1 MNWFKKLSTLTK
13 LVISSS
19 IAVIISVIIGITG
32 FNGMD
37 KIKNGQDIIY
47 EKGLIPIANIG
58 TANKN
63 FIIIR
68 ADMRKVLLTSNV
80 EERKAIRKTIEKI
93 IDELS
98 NALENSNALKSG
110 DGELGRFGKEL
121 KLSWDEYK
129 ALTANQLDLMM
140 ALRDSETGSTRQ
152 KMYVLGDNIEKAFIG
167 ILNIFKQNALEQKAT
182 SEKVANSAQTEILLY
197 LIIGA
202 ILVFGSGMFIGG
214 QVNGLV
220 VWYEAIIDSFQIPI
234 MVADNNMNIKFV
246 NKATLKIQR
255 KNKIDLVDKKC
266 DSLNTKICN
275 TDECTCTKMKKNQKP
290 ISFTQSGARYIKME
304 GNNILDKKGK
314 VIGYIEFVQDM
325 TDIKYQSD
333 MIKATSDK
341 VLQVSEQSAAAST
354 ELQAS
359 TSSAAASSEQISANS
374 NSVATAA
381 EEMATSIKEI
391 SHSTQ
396 QASKISKEATVKSDE
411 AMLAM
416 ERLSKSSADIASIIK
431 VINNIAEQTNLLALN
446 ATIEAARAGEAGKGF
461 AVVASEVKTLAQES
475 AKSTENITNNI
486 KRAMDDTEV
495 ALNKISE
502 ISEIIKQVND
512 ISNTIASAVEEQ
524 TVTIA
529 EVNRNLG
536 EVSKGANSIAEIN
549 SGISRAAIDYSQMS
563 EEVKVSAQGLKEL
576 SDKLE
581 KNLTA

>member
-1 MNWFKKLSTLTK
+1 MRWFKKLSTLTK
-13 LVISSS
+13 LIISSS
-19 IAVIISVIIGITG
+19 IAVLISIIIGLTG
-32 FNGMD
+32 LSGMKD
-37 KIKNGQDIIY
+37 IKTGQDNMY
-47 EKGLIPIANIG
+47 EQSLIPISDLGA
-58 TANKN
+58 ANKN
-63 FIIIR
+63 FLVIR
-68 ADMRKVLLTSNV
+68 AELRRMLLSPDIAKRTDYKKIVDKAVSDMT
-80 EERKAIRKTIEKI
+80 ETINRYYAM
-93 IDELS
+93 
-98 NALENSNALKSG
+98 NAA
-110 DGELGRFGKEL
+110 GELGKLNSEL
-121 KLSWDEYK
+121 KQAWEEYK
-129 ALTANQLDLMM
+129 DLDEQLLSLLMAM
-140 ALRDSETGSTRQ
+140 KDTETSPVML
-152 KMYVLGDNIEKAFIG
+152 KMFSSGDKIEKTFSG
-167 ILNIFKQNALEQKAT
+167 LEKLFKQNALDQRELAVN
-182 SEKVANSAQTEILLY
+182 VANSANTKIILY
-197 LIIGA
+197 IILGA
-202 ILVFGSGMFIGG
+202 ILVFGSGMLIGG

-220 VWYEAIIDSFQIPI
+220 VWYEAIIDSFQIPL
-234 MVADNNMNIKFV
+234 MVADNDTTVKLVNHATTKMHGKSKKEFV
-246 NKATLKIQR
+246 DKSYDELNSRICKADDFTWNKAKR
-255 KNKIDLVDKKC
+255 G
-266 DSLNTKICN
+266 
-275 TDECTCTKMKKNQKP
+275 QKP
-290 ISFTQSGARYIKME
+290 ISFAKYGNAYIKME

-314 VIGYIEFVQDM
+314 VIGYIEFIQDM
-325 TDIKYQSD
+325 TEIKNQSE
-333 MIKATSDK
+333 MIKETSDK

-381 EEMATSIKEI
+381 EEMATSIREI
-391 SHSTQ
+391 AHSTQ
-396 QASKISKEATVKSDE
+396 QASKISKDATVKSDE
-411 AMLAM
+411 ALSAM

-581 KNLTA
+581 KNLIA